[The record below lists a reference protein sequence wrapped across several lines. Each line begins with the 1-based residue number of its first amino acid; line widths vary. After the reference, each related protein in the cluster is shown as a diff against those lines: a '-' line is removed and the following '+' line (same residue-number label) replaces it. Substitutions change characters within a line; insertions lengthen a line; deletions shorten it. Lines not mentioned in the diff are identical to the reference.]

1 MTTIINMKI
10 IILAYLLFLSGI
22 MAGLTMASPSLAT
35 TTPNGTTSSA
45 TEAVKGAINDL
56 IQVLDN
62 ETLKQPEQAK
72 ERRHEIEEVIK
83 RRVDYKEMAR
93 RALGA
98 PWSTL
103 SHRDQHEFVDLFV
116 QLLRDT
122 FVGRITERTDEQV
135 VYLGELREDAFAE
148 VKAQMKGPKIDTPVD
163 FRLIHRAHEW
173 RVYDVVIDGASIV
186 SNYRSQF
193 TSIIRD
199 VSYIGLVKKM
209 KQKAIAVKVFE
220 KYPAP

>member
-1 MTTIINMKI
+1 VTTIINMKI
-10 IILAYLLFLSGI
+10 IILAYLLFLSEI

-62 ETLKQPEQAK
+62 ETLKQPEQAN

-98 PWSTL
+98 SWSTL
-103 SHRDQHEFVDLFV
+103 SQRDQYEFVNLFV

-148 VKAQMKGPKIDTPVD
+148 VKARMKGPKIDKPVD

-199 VSYIGLVKKM
+199 VS
-209 KQKAIAVKVFE
+209 
-220 KYPAP
+220 

>member
-62 ETLKQPEQAK
+62 ETLKQPEQAT

-148 VKAQMKGPKIDTPVD
+148 VKARMKGPKIDTPVD

-199 VSYIGLVKKM
+199 VAYFGLVKKM
-209 KQKAIAVKVFE
+209 KQKAIAVKAFE